1 MTPNENVYC
10 TRISISFLLHS
21 LVVENENPFADG
33 TNLAI
38 TASSLNHLCILSH
51 TGPKFNRG
59 FTSKKRQ
66 LIDAKNESNIFV
78 SAWKI
83 NVCLIGSSW
92 IGFLTK
98 VTVLK
103 KADMSFHNS
112 LTDSSAHV
120 HWILVRN
127 YETSVMKNQ
136 NICRFLIVILKF
148 PI

>member
-21 LVVENENPFADG
+21 LVVENEKSFADG

-51 TGPKFNRG
+51 TGPKINRG
-59 FTSKKRQ
+59 FTSKNRQ
-66 LIDAKNESNIFV
+66 LIDAKNESNIVV

-83 NVCLIGSSW
+83 NVCLIGFSW

-112 LTDSSAHV
+112 LTDS
-120 HWILVRN
+120 WILVRN

-148 PI
+148 PK